1 MITRRQF
8 LTSGTAAVAAP
19 PTLWAATT
27 ATLGSIRID
36 TLSDGFL
43 ALPEAYMFGGMD
55 TQEIAALRARFAL
68 PQGLLLPSCNVTL
81 LRDGKNTVLFDLGAG
96 PDFMPSTGE
105 LPEALDLLGIAPDE
119 ITHVIF
125 THAHPDHLWG
135 LLDDFD
141 EPLFPRALHM
151 IGGAEYAYWT
161 DPATRETIGEDRLSF
176 AVGAARRLELIA
188 DDIVLFDDGDD
199 LLPPVRARLTPGHT
213 PGHMSFEISAD
224 GERLLL
230 AGDAVGNH
238 HVAFE
243 QPDFLT
249 PADQDPA
256 LGAETR
262 TALLQELAE
271 SGDAILGYH
280 LPGGGIGRVARE
292 VTGFRFVEA

>member
-8 LTSGTAAVAAP
+8 LTSGTAAVMVP
-19 PTLWAATT
+19 PALWAATT
-27 ATLGSIRID
+27 ATLGGIRID

-55 TQEIAALRARFAL
+55 IQEISALRARFAL
-68 PQGLLLPSCNVTL
+68 PEGLLLPPCNVTL

-96 PDFMPSTGE
+96 PDFMPSTGK
-105 LPEALDLLGIAPDE
+105 LPEALDLLGITPDE

-141 EPLFPRALHM
+141 EPFFSRALHM
-151 IGGAEYAYWT
+151 MGRAEYAYWT
-161 DPATRETIGEDRLSF
+161 DPATRETIGEDRLFF
-176 AVGAARRLELIA
+176 AAGAARRLELIA
-188 DDIVLFDDGDD
+188 DGIVLFDDGDD
-199 LLPPVRARLTPGHT
+199 LLPAIRARMTPGHT

-224 GERLLL
+224 GERLLI

-243 QPDFLT
+243 QPAFPA

-280 LPGGGIGRVARE
+280 LPGGGIGRVAHE
-292 VTGFRFVEA
+292 GTGFRFIEA